1 MSEHNDFGHQGEVLA
16 QNLLTQK
23 GYKIIDT
30 NWRYGHNEVD
40 IIAQKDDIIVF
51 VEVKTRSTTVFGEPE
66 SFVTR
71 EKQKAYIRLA
81 NHYIERYNRLE
92 EVRFDIISIV
102 INRYKNEIKHIE
114 GAFSAIMR

>member
-1 MSEHNDFGHQGEVLA
+1 MAEHNDFGSQGEVLA
-16 QNLLTQK
+16 QNLLTEK
-23 GYKIIDT
+23 GYKILNT
-30 NWRYGHNEVD
+30 NWRYGHNEID

-81 NHYIERYNRLE
+81 NHYIQQYNKTE
-92 EVRFDIISIV
+92 EARFDIISMV
-102 INRYKNEIKHIE
+102 INKYKKEIKHIE